1 MWNLR
6 NRLLVPIL
14 LVAMLGL
21 GVASFSSY
29 YIAKKALDEIIEA
42 DAAGEVRALANIL
55 TLIFRAAVSDVEQ
68 TSRTLQAR
76 DVLNNPGDLGKVP
89 PFLEIFSELRKNK
102 PYYQI
107 GVLLDRQ
114 GIIVATTAN
123 AGLGES
129 RGDRGYF
136 KEAMQGKTAISEPIF
151 SRTTQMSV
159 VIICAPV
166 FQDKEIIGAVFVSVD
181 LNLLSD
187 AYVKEISLGQ
197 HGFGLIMTPA
207 GEIVAHRNPK
217 LIMSEEM
224 RDSETAKM
232 VRALANPSGR
242 FTARHGGQ
250 EVAYFYKQDPF
261 TKWWCLLRAETVEL
275 NAPMR
280 LLGQVNAAVGIMVAL
295 AIALVVFLVVRSV
308 VNTLNQSVQFAE
320 AVAGGDLNKTLSVE
334 REDEIGALA
343 HALRR
348 MVENLKNMITTAEQ
362 KTNEATEQSA
372 KAKAAM
378 QEAEEARKAA
388 ERAKTDGMRQAGEQL
403 AAIIGKVLASADQVG
418 DNIQHA
424 GDGADTQQARAGAN
438 ATAMEEMNAT
448 VLEVARNAGSAA
460 GSAEETRSNAVE
472 GAKIVTGVVQAISEA
487 AQKTDSLKN
496 DLNQLGK
503 RADGIG
509 QIMNVITDIAD
520 QTNLL
525 ALNAAIEAARAGE
538 AGRGFAVVADEVRK
552 LAEKTMQATKEVGD
566 AVKAIQAGTH
576 GSIQGME
583 ETSVSV
589 SRSTEMVQQAGASL
603 QAIVAIAESTAD
615 KVRSIA
621 TASEEQS
628 AASDE
633 ITQGTLEISRIAE
646 QTTALMQRAREE
658 VQTLRVRADDI
669 QRLVNEL
676 KNA

>member
-1 MWNLR
+1 
-6 NRLLVPIL
+6 
-14 LVAMLGL
+14 
-21 GVASFSSY
+21 
-29 YIAKKALDEIIEA
+29 
-42 DAAGEVRALANIL
+42 
-55 TLIFRAAVSDVEQ
+55 
-68 TSRTLQAR
+68 
-76 DVLNNPGDLGKVP
+76 
-89 PFLEIFSELRKNK
+89 
-102 PYYQI
+102 
-107 GVLLDRQ
+107 
-114 GIIVATTAN
+114 
-123 AGLGES
+123 
-129 RGDRGYF
+129 
-136 KEAMQGKTAISEPIF
+136 
-151 SRTTQMSV
+151 
-159 VIICAPV
+159 
-166 FQDKEIIGAVFVSVD
+166 
-181 LNLLSD
+181 
-187 AYVKEISLGQ
+187 
-197 HGFGLIMTPA
+197 
-207 GEIVAHRNPK
+207 
-217 LIMSEEM
+217 
-224 RDSETAKM
+224 
-232 VRALANPSGR
+232 
-242 FTARHGGQ
+242 
-250 EVAYFYKQDPF
+250 
-261 TKWWCLLRAETVEL
+261 
-275 NAPMR
+275 
-280 LLGQVNAAVGIMVAL
+280 VNVAVGIMVAL